1 MRIQAEQWI
10 ERRCG
15 CGRQRE
21 LGGDRFNLGHAD
33 LKLFYWIGQ
42 IVCLLHE
49 MALVVLSCL

>member
-1 MRIQAEQWI
+1 MWQAE
-10 ERRCG
+10 G
-15 CGRQRE
+15 V
-21 LGGDRFNLGHAD
+21 GGDRFNLGHAD